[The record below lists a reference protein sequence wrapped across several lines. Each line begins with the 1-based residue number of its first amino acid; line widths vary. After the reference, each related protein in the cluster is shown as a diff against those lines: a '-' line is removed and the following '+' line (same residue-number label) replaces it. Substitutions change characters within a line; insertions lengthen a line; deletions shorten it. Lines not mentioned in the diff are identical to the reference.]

1 MRTLSTKLILAFAL
15 TSLAGIALAALLIR
29 QFVVAEFDAYVLN
42 QRRSAFIEDASAY
55 YAANGSWEGISPAI
69 FRRDAGGPEHGPDA
83 PPDEGP
89 WARLDFVLADA
100 DGTVVLSPNPL
111 ERGKPADP
119 KLLAGGTAVMVNGE
133 RVGTVC
139 VYGPPRLR
147 NPAEDRYLARTDI
160 ALGAAALGAVGV
172 ALALGLLL
180 ARLITRPVR
189 DMTTAA
195 RAITAGDLGRQVP
208 VRSRDELGL
217 LAQQFNT
224 MSAGLARSNEL
235 RRRMTADIAHDLRT
249 PLTVIAGYLEALRD
263 EALPPT
269 PERFG
274 AMHDETQVLLRLV
287 QDLHTLSLADA
298 GELPLKRQPTA
309 PQRLLER
316 VASSYE
322 HTASQLGVA
331 LAVRAEPGLP
341 ELQVDVEQTLRALN
355 NLVSNALG
363 HTPRGGS
370 VTLSAAHAA
379 RGVALAVADTGRGI
393 PAEHLPNV
401 FERFY
406 RADESRQQATG
417 GSGLGLAIV
426 RSIVEAH
433 GGQVAVE
440 SSPGRGSV
448 FTIVLPAGP
457 PERPSQGPPELGD
470 PQAAIVGRP

>member
-1 MRTLSTKLILAFAL
+1 MRTLSTKLVLAFAL
-15 TSLAGIALAALLIR
+15 TSLAGIALAALFIR
-29 QFVVAEFDAYVLN
+29 QFVVAEFDAYVLE
-42 QRRSAFIEDASAY
+42 QRRAAFIEEASAY

-69 FRRDAGGPEHGPDA
+69 FRRDSAGPGQGPDA

-89 WARLDFVLADA
+89 WARIDFVLADA
-100 DGTVVLSPNPL
+100 SGTVVLSPNPL

-119 KLLAGGTAVMVNGE
+119 ELLAGGTAVTVGGE
-133 RVGTVC
+133 QVGTVC
-139 VYGPPRLR
+139 VYGPRRQR

-172 ALALGLLL
+172 ALVLGLFL

-195 RAITAGDLGRQVP
+195 RSIAAGDLGQQVP

-217 LAQQFNT
+217 LAQQFNA

-235 RRRMTADIAHDLRT
+235 RRRLTADIAHDLRT
-249 PLTVIAGYLEALRD
+249 PLTVISGYLEALRD
-263 EALPPT
+263 EDLAPT
-269 PERFG
+269 PERFST
-274 AMHDETQVLLRLV
+274 MHDETQVLLRLV

-298 GELPLKRQPTA
+298 GELPLKRQPVA

-316 VASSYE
+316 VATSYE
-322 HTASQLGVA
+322 HAAAQLGVA
-331 LAVRAEPGLP
+331 LAVQAEPGLP
-341 ELQVDVEQTLRALN
+341 ELHVDVEQTVRALS
-355 NLVSNALG
+355 NLVSNALH
-363 HTPRGGS
+363 HTPPGGT
-370 VTLSAAHAA
+370 VTLSAGHTA
-379 RGVALAVADTGRGI
+379 RGVAIAVADTGRGI
-393 PAEHLPNV
+393 SAEHLPNV

-406 RADESRQQATG
+406 RADESRQQASG

-440 SSPGRGSV
+440 SSAGRGSL
-448 FTIVLPAGP
+448 FTIVL
-457 PERPSQGPPELGD
+457 GD
-470 PQAAIVGRP
+470 NLARQLP